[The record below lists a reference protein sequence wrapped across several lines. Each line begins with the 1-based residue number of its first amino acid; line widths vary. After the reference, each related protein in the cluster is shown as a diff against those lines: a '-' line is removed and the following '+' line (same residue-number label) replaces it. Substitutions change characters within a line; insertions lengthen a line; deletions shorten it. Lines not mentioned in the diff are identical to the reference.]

1 MKAYCDT
8 SDRSPGDRGR
18 VCCVADKG
26 DTLTLEVDMADVII
40 RNFKQSGRLM
50 FERCSACKEPITQ
63 GEPVTFDG
71 KTYHEQ
77 CYEAIK
83 RTV

>member
-1 MKAYCDT
+1 
-8 SDRSPGDRGR
+8 
-18 VCCVADKG
+18 
-26 DTLTLEVDMADVII
+26 MADVII